1 MAPADSHGEF
11 LELEDALRYM
21 KMVKNRHP
29 ATYSEFLRVMVDYKR
44 GRIGVAE
51 VASTVAALFRDTPY
65 LIAGF
70 NAFLPKRHR
79 IRLSD
84 EQAAGLEKPTT
95 FVKAVMNTNP
105 ATYREF
111 LRIIFDEY
119 GRDGIAIGITEV
131 ASRVGALFRD
141 SPDLIA
147 GFNAILP
154 REHKIEVVG
163 GVDEHELA
171 ARFVRE
177 VSLDDHND
185 DKIHDG

>member
-1 MAPADSHGEF
+1 M
-11 LELEDALRYM
+11 
-21 KMVKNRHP
+21 
-29 ATYSEFLRVMVDYKR
+29 
-44 GRIGVAE
+44 
-51 VASTVAALFRDTPY
+51 ASTGAALFRDTPY

-119 GRDGIAIGITEV
+119 GRDGYVPSDPYICTVHGW
-131 ASRVGALFRD
+131 
-141 SPDLIA
+141 
-147 GFNAILP
+147 
-154 REHKIEVVG
+154 
-163 GVDEHELA
+163 
-171 ARFVRE
+171 
-177 VSLDDHND
+177 LDPWR
-185 DKIHDG
+185 G

>member
-1 MAPADSHGEF
+1 MAAADSHGQF
-11 LELEDALRYM
+11 LELEDAVRYM
-21 KMVKNRHP
+21 KIVENRHP
-29 ATYSEFLRVMVDYKR
+29 ASYSEFLGVMVDYKR

-51 VASTVAALFRDTPY
+51 VASTVSALFRDSPN
-65 LIAGF
+65 LIVSF

-84 EQAAGLEKPTT
+84 EQAAGLEKPTS
-95 FVKAVMNTNP
+95 FVKAVMNTHP

-119 GRDGIAIGITEV
+119 GRDGVGIAEV

-141 SPDLIA
+141 RPDLIA

-154 REHKIEVVG
+154 REHKIKVIG
-163 GVDEHELA
+163 GLDEHELA

-177 VSLDDHND
+177 VSLDDHD
-185 DKIHDG
+185 DDEIHDG